1 MKIAKNYNVPVL
13 TPEEAFQENWDVI
26 VDALFGIGLSREIT
40 GKYADII
47 KELNV
52 YYEGAGKIAVDIA
65 SGISATTGEVLGTA
79 FQADVTVTFGFEK
92 RGQLL
97 YPGAEY
103 TVATRTRPHPI
114 RYAAFAAKTAAPA
127 IPSEPAIN
135 NSFP

>member
-1 MKIAKNYNVPVL
+1 M
-13 TPEEAFQENWDVI
+13 
-26 VDALFGIGLSREIT
+26 
-40 GKYADII
+40 
-47 KELNV
+47 

-103 TVATRTRPHPI
+103 TGALKVEDIGFTTEVCLTLYRDCMCWKKKILICCQKEQRTLI
-114 RYAAFAAKTAAPA
+114 KEVTENCY
-127 IPSEPAIN
+127 
-135 NSFP
+135 

>member
-1 MKIAKNYNVPVL
+1 MGICFAENPEKMTTETARQMKIAKNYNVPVL

-97 YPGAEY
+97 YPGSRVY
-103 TVATRTRPHPI
+103 RRTQSG
-114 RYAAFAAKTAAPA
+114 RYWIYHRKFV
-127 IPSEPAIN
+127 
-135 NSFP
+135 